1 MRLKCYALTPN
12 PPSLVAATQTR
23 QWMDEFPSRHA
34 YRCLPL
40 NIANVHGW
48 ELRSPCSFAVH
59 WTGGEK
65 AEDVTVEPLD
75 DYPHLLHF
83 AHSNFTRGIITFMTG
98 YLFVTEPGWN
108 LLTTGP
114 FNHPR
119 DGISPLTGVIE
130 TDWLPYPFT
139 MNWQM
144 TRPGTVRFERGDA
157 FCLIFPVR
165 KDELEATD
173 VEIYNLADDPE
184 LEKKQTAWREKRDEF
199 MVKFR
204 AGDAATLK
212 EAWQKFYF
220 RGVLPDGGDTPEGH
234 KQKIRLREPV
244 DRRRSR

>member
-1 MRLKCYALTPN
+1 
-12 PPSLVAATQTR
+12 
-23 QWMDEFPSRHA
+23 
-34 YRCLPL
+34 
-40 NIANVHGW
+40 
-48 ELRSPCSFAVH
+48 
-59 WTGGEK
+59 
-65 AEDVTVEPLD
+65 
-75 DYPHLLHF
+75 
-83 AHSNFTRGIITFMTG
+83 MTG

-165 KDELEATD
+165 KDELEAAD

-184 LEKKQTAWREKRDEF
+184 LEKKQKAWREKRDEF

-204 AGDAATLK
+204 AGDGNPQGSLAEILFPRSSAR
-212 EAWQKFYF
+212 QRRDP
-220 RGVLPDGGDTPEGH
+220 RGTQAENSLA
-234 KQKIRLREPV
+234 
-244 DRRRSR
+244 

>member
-1 MRLKCYALTPN
+1 
-12 PPSLVAATQTR
+12 
-23 QWMDEFPSRHA
+23 
-34 YRCLPL
+34 
-40 NIANVHGW
+40 
-48 ELRSPCSFAVH
+48 
-59 WTGGEK
+59 
-65 AEDVTVEPLD
+65 
-75 DYPHLLHF
+75 
-83 AHSNFTRGIITFMTG
+83 MTG

-165 KDELEATD
+165 KDELEAAD

-184 LEKKQTAWREKRDEF
+184 LEKKQKAWREKRDEF

-220 RGVLPDGGDTPEGH
+220 RGVLPDSGETPEGH

-244 DRRRSR
+244 DRRRS

>member
-1 MRLKCYALTPN
+1 
-12 PPSLVAATQTR
+12 
-23 QWMDEFPSRHA
+23 MDEFPGRHA

-48 ELRSPCSFAVH
+48 EVRSPCTFAIH
-59 WTGGEK
+59 WNGGDEAK
-65 AEDVTVEPLD
+65 DLTVEPLD
-75 DYPHLLHF
+75 DYPYLNHF
-83 AHSNFTRGIITFMTG
+83 AHSNFTRGIVTFMTG

-108 LLTTGP
+108 LLATGP
-114 FNHPR
+114 FNQPR

-139 MNWQM
+139 MNWQL
-144 TRPGTVRFERGDA
+144 TRAGTVRFERGEA
-157 FCLIFPVR
+157 FCLLFPVR
-165 KDELEATD
+165 KDELEATE

-184 LEKKQTAWREKRDEF
+184 LEKKQAAWREKREEF

-220 RGVLPDGGDTPEGH
+220 RGILPDSGESPGGH

-244 DRRRSR
+244 DRRRS